1 MIRNPISTVA
11 TGGYSVYGASTH
23 HAALVYAPNPDSDGV
38 SRPEPDTAELILGY
52 GYLGSVAGV
61 KAYIRGGGA
70 YALNSQLAAQARL
83 YDGSTLLAQVDFTL
97 YDYTATHTI
106 TFPVS
111 NLTISNARL
120 GLRTFE
126 FLPQE
131 RMPAPDYSNFTMAVL
146 DDDPQSSPPP
156 FRQVRLT
163 PAREYVSPYW
173 VMEIITNHAAGEPV
187 PTGFAFLGSPD
198 GVRVSGS
205 NLLLPDVQGEESRF
219 IVWLREV

>member
-1 MIRNPISTVA
+1 
-11 TGGYSVYGASTH
+11 
-23 HAALVYAPNPDSDGV
+23 
-38 SRPEPDTAELILGY
+38 
-52 GYLGSVAGV
+52 
-61 KAYIRGGGA
+61 
-70 YALNSQLAAQARL
+70 
-83 YDGSTLLAQVDFTL
+83 VDFTL

-131 RMPAPDYSNFTMAVL
+131 QEPAPDYSNFTMAVL
-146 DDDPQSSPPP
+146 DDDPQSSPAR

-163 PAREYVSPYW
+163 PVREYVSPYW
-173 VMEIITNHAAGEPV
+173 VMEIITNHAADEPM
-187 PTGFAFLGSPD
+187 PAGFAFLVSPD